1 VVRRRDAMKEAMLYE
16 ARDGDDLCFLC
27 AHRCRIA
34 EGARGKCGV
43 RLNREGKLYS
53 LVYGKLIA
61 HGVDPIEKK
70 PLYHFL
76 PGTGSY
82 SIATAGCNFFCD
94 FCQNWQI
101 SQMTHGDGS
110 IYGEDFTP
118 EEVVSEARAA
128 RCMSIAYTYTEPTIF
143 FEFAYDCGLLAHEA
157 GLKNVFVTN
166 GYETPETIEKM
177 TGVIDAANVDLKA
190 FTDGFYK
197 DRCGARLA
205 PVLKAIELMY
215 AAGIF
220 LEITTLLIPGENDGA
235 DEVRQIAEFIAS
247 ISPDIPWHVSRFHPQ
262 YKQTNKKWT
271 PADTIMAAV
280 ETGRKAGLRYIYP
293 GNLPAGDL
301 ENTYCPS
308 CGEKVVERSGF
319 SSRKV
324 GLGGTKCKACGA
336 DLNFVI

>member
-1 VVRRRDAMKEAMLYE
+1 MKEAMLYD
-16 ARDGDDLCFLC
+16 AGDGDALCRLC
-27 AHRCRIA
+27 AHRCRIGH
-34 EGARGKCGV
+34 GARGKCGV
-43 RLNREGKLYS
+43 RLNREGRLYS

-101 SQMTHGDGS
+101 SQMSHDDGG

-118 EEVVSEARAA
+118 EAVVAQARAA
-128 RCMSIAYTYTEPTIF
+128 RCMSIAYTYTEPTVF
-143 FEFAYDCGLLAHEA
+143 FEFAYDCGALAHEQ

-166 GYETPETIEKM
+166 GYETPETVDKM
-177 TGVIDAANVDLKA
+177 AGIVDAANVDLKS
-190 FTDGFYK
+190 FSDEFYK
-197 DRCGARLA
+197 ARCKARLS
-205 PVLKAIELMY
+205 PVLKAIELMHQ
-215 AAGIF
+215 AGIF

-235 DEVRQIAEFIAS
+235 AEIKRIAEFIAS
-247 ISPDIPWHVSRFHPQ
+247 VSPDIPWHISRFHPQ
-262 YKQTNKKWT
+262 YRQTGKTWT
-271 PADTIMAAV
+271 PPDTIFGAV
-280 ETGRKAGLRYIYP
+280 EIGKHAGLKYIYP

-301 ENTYCPS
+301 ENSYCPA

-319 SSRKV
+319 AARAV
-324 GLGGTKCKACGA
+324 GLAGSKCRACGE
-336 DLNFVI
+336 DLNFIV